1 MNKYTNDKIVKNQI
15 FIKLNF
21 TKINK
26 LKNLPIFKSK
36 RNETMYKKFS

>member
-1 MNKYTNDKIVKNQI
+1 MIKFLKAAI

-26 LKNLPIFKSK
+26 LKNLWFFKFK
-36 RNETMYKKFS
+36 RSEKMYKNV